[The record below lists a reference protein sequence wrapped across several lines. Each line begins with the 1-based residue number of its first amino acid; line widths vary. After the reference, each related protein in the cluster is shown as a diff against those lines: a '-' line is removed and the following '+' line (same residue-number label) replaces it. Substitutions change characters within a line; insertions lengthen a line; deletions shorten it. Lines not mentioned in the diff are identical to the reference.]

1 MAGLIMA
8 GIGQGIA
15 NAGNAIGSIGVR
27 DYETREAARLRRVDR
42 EEDRAWREEQ
52 KEIDRDRQDER
63 DRMYRRTAEQQAAG
77 GKGGGMKGFASEDI
91 APGGKLADMIA
102 GQMGMTVP
110 EYAQFYNARKTGDM
124 SAYATESKD
133 IGKVLDNEYGEQTL
147 TERVVPEGFKKEF
160 AAKSKMLSDI
170 QQSYVA
176 GSEAKNIAEGRQ
188 IGLVT
193 NAMADVQAGNLTPTK
208 AAQISAISKGTA
220 PYGGDSNVTRNVL
233 EGDTTLTGV
242 GTATVAEKGALA
254 AQATAGAAENTA
266 QAATQTKLGAKY
278 DKEILKIGEEIKEI
292 KEKTA
297 EAAARTGK
305 IKAETGQVGKDG
317 GKDTDKTQERLS
329 SVVNATNATI
339 RSLEETKPPASS
351 PARAAWDTQYADALA
366 LRAEA
371 TRLQKEALGA
381 RAAPPPPPP
390 AAAAAAKGDAPKK
403 VTKAEYDALPSGAR
417 YIDPTG
423 QVRTKK

>member
-8 GIGQGIA
+8 GIGQGLA
-15 NAGNAIGSIGVR
+15 NAGTAIGSMGIR
-27 DYETREAARLRRVDR
+27 DYEMREAARLRSADR

-77 GKGGGMKGFASEDI
+77 SKGGGMKGFAPEDI

-110 EYAQFYNARKTGDM
+110 EYEQFYNARKTGDM
-124 SAYATESKD
+124 SYAE
-133 IGKVLDNEYGEQTL
+133 IEGEPIVAADDAKQMTTVTRTKKL
-147 TERVVPEGFKKEF
+147 PEGFQKEF

-188 IGLVT
+188 IGLIT
-193 NAMADVQAGNLTPTK
+193 NTMEGVLAGTITPTK
-208 AAQISAISKGTA
+208 AGQATAAAKGTA
-220 PYGGDSNVTRNVL
+220 PFGGDSNVTRNVL

-278 DKEILKIGEEIKEI
+278 DEEIKET
-292 KEKTA
+292 KA
-297 EAAARTGK
+297 K
-305 IKAETGQVGKDG
+305 IAKLQAETGQVGKDG
-317 GKDTDKTQERLS
+317 GKDNEKRQERLS
-329 SVVNATNATI
+329 TVINSANATI
-339 RSLEETKPPASS
+339 TSLQNSS
-351 PARAAWDTQYADALA
+351 KGNTAESKATWERQMADAVA
-366 LRAEA
+366 MRDKAIA
-371 TRLQKEALGA
+371 LQKEALGE
-381 RAAPPPPPP
+381 RAAPPPPP
-390 AAAAAAKGDAPKK
+390 AAAADTGGRKKGDTTI
-403 VTKAEYDALPSGAR
+403 VQSGPNKGKTAVW
-417 YIDPTG
+417 DGTG
-423 QVRTKK
+423 WKLQ